1 MRILQNDRSVGIT
14 PADNVQ
20 LSDEKTY
27 EEIITTEKH
36 QVELVE
42 KSNDLFSNLRRKNVI
57 TANENNYFRFNFKN
71 ATNLGKLYLL
81 PKIHKGLCKVPGRPA
96 ISNFGT
102 STEKFSEILYHYLQ
116 PIMKQGESSIRD
128 TGDFISKTY
137 GYRRSPQGSY
147 FSDSRCCG
155 ALSQCST

>member
-42 KSNDLFSNLRRKNVI
+42 KNK
-57 TANENNYFRFNFKN
+57 RFVF
-71 ATNLGKLYLL
+71 
-81 PKIHKGLCKVPGRPA
+81 
-96 ISNFGT
+96 
-102 STEKFSEILYHYLQ
+102 
-116 PIMKQGESSIRD
+116 
-128 TGDFISKTY
+128 
-137 GYRRSPQGSY
+137 
-147 FSDSRCCG
+147 
-155 ALSQCST
+155 